1 MCVCVFSIEIQ
12 TTPLIVMKFG
22 TIILQSLVMALI
34 NTEDTEDKY
43 LVKKKVSSPLRKVVQ
58 FCSEIKLTTNWVVGC
73 TSGRPSQVNSTV
85 LIS

>member
-34 NTEDTEDKY
+34 NTEDTEDKF
-43 LVKKKVSSPLRKVVQ
+43 LVKKKVSSQSDSSL
-58 FCSEIKLTTNWVVGC
+58 E
-73 TSGRPSQVNSTV
+73 
-85 LIS
+85 